1 MLAEKPYRKIT
12 VGDILQEADV
22 SRSTFYT
29 HFETKDA
36 LLAEICADLFAHVGS
51 ADAQEDTHDF
61 FHAHD
66 MRSIMTHILYHLREQ
81 RRRLS
86 PLFESSSAELFWTR
100 LAEAFK
106 PIVSK
111 NSSLWRNE
119 HNEEVPEDLFCA
131 HITATFI
138 ECARWWYAQGLE
150 ESPELIERL
159 FESLI

>member
-51 ADAQEDTHDF
+51 ADAQED
-61 FHAHD
+61 
-66 MRSIMTHILYHLREQ
+66 
-81 RRRLS
+81 
-86 PLFESSSAELFWTR
+86 
-100 LAEAFK
+100 
-106 PIVSK
+106 
-111 NSSLWRNE
+111 SSLWRNE